1 MIFVHVVTIGIHA
14 VRFSQSKLYST
25 TSSESELKLNIT
37 SQLVQLCQSCTTNVQ
52 LGFSVSIQD
61 HVIVISFVCS
71 SSSFTSIVQL
81 SLPVYHSLGTYSIVS
96 NSHVVQIPLLQLFT
110 NPLNSTVPLP
120 QAQSLTSESSLQF
133 TQDHLQTFANLYL
146 RERLLCRSRH
156 HPRRGSAFSR
166 RFACYQNLYILG
178 TRYIHAFRREQY
190 PFVL

>member
-1 MIFVHVVTIGIHA
+1 VVTIDVHA

-25 TSSESELKLNIT
+25 TSSESELKLNTT
-37 SQLVQLCQSCTTNVQ
+37 SQLVQLCQSCTVNVQ

-96 NSHVVQIPLLQLFT
+96 HSHVVQVPLFQLFT

-120 QAQSLTSESSLQF
+120 HAQSLTSESFFQF
-133 TQDHLQTFANLYL
+133 TQDHLQTFSIIILSFPEIGESVHIILALHDTVFHTL
-146 RERLLCRSRH
+146 SSTSTSIVLFQ
-156 HPRRGSAFSR
+156 AF
-166 RFACYQNLYILG
+166 QLHN
-178 TRYIHAFRREQY
+178 E
-190 PFVL
+190 